1 MLDLNKPYVLKY
13 RPKPKPR
20 PLEVLQMMKPHSR
33 QKYVPPPPPVPIEV
47 EAAPVQGNPGDNP
60 DSEPEFLEPETPG
73 LPSLMDILSAE
84 AGDDDDDDVLIGL
97 DQLEPEPSNLE
108 KRRKTS

>member
-20 PLEVLQMMKPHSR
+20 PLEVFQMMKPHSR
-33 QKYVPPPPPVPIEV
+33 QKYMPPTPPPTVPVEVPPLPIPDEV
-47 EAAPVQGNPGDNP
+47 D
-60 DSEPEFLEPETPG
+60 DTEPEFEEPTTPG
-73 LPSLMDILSAE
+73 LPSLMDILTAE
-84 AGDDDDDDVLIGL
+84 AGDEDDDDVMITFDL
-97 DQLEPEPSNLE
+97 DEPSNSG